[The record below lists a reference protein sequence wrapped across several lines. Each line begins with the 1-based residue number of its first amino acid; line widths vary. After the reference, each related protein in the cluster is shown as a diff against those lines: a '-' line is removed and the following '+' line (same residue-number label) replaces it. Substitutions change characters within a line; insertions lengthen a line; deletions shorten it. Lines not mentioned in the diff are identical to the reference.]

1 MRAHTSS
8 RSRLRGSKKE
18 IAVLAD
24 EDARLIEE
32 FLKGEDPFRNLAGY
46 LWRNEPLLLLP
57 WGTPTLGLPVCFHP
71 ITSEESVS
79 AVRYSKKFM
88 LERRSGENR
97 LEVDD
102 DWRRQSGEHSWR
114 MWVAKTHAD
123 LKQRIRAAA
132 KRDGQNV
139 IDSKRE
145 LRQLVIEVA
154 PMYSLET
161 WAPIFLEAA
170 AAGDTKFI

>member
-57 WGTPTLGLPVCFHP
+57 WGTPTLGLPICFHP
-71 ITSEESVS
+71 VTSEESVS

-88 LERRSGENR
+88 LERRSGENW

-102 DWRRQSGEHSWR
+102 EWRRQSGVVRWDGCE
-114 MWVAKTHAD
+114 KTWDCPCHGSRFDALGRVLNGPAISD
-123 LKQRIRAAA
+123 LE
-132 KRDGQNV
+132 D
-139 IDSKRE
+139 
-145 LRQLVIEVA
+145 
-154 PMYSLET
+154 LE
-161 WAPIFLEAA
+161 
-170 AAGDTKFI
+170 